1 MRISKEVVEKLI
13 IILDD
18 VLKFS
23 DSEYNSWDDDAE
35 DIIDMLIKRSG
46 SDFKRH
52 NYGQWGQHE
61 ADKI

>member
-35 DIIDMLIKRSG
+35 DIIDMLIKKSK
-46 SDFKRH
+46 SDYKRH
-52 NYGQWGQHE
+52 YYGQWGF
-61 ADKI
+61 